1 MFYSIYD
8 IIGNLGVVLIVGSY
22 LLLQIKKIESSSLSF
37 SMMNLFGATFVI
49 ISLVENFNLSAF
61 IIEAFWIGI
70 SFIGIVNYFRSKR
83 DKNKKTN

>member
-1 MFYSIYD
+1 MSYSIYD

-22 LLLQIKKIESSSLSF
+22 LLLQIKKIESSNLSF
-37 SMMNLFGATFVI
+37 SMMNLFGASFVI

-70 SFIGIVNYFRSKR
+70 SFIGIVNYLKSKNDY
-83 DKNKKTN
+83 DKNIK